1 MVGIQWSREHG
12 RRGASL
18 VEQIVFAEEM
28 ARARA
33 PGILD
38 PVSVN
43 IVGPTLIR
51 FGTPAQR
58 ARWLLA
64 IPPADEVWCLRFS
77 ESQAACDAAIATCS
91 RRGSLVPNRASEVIL
106 PGSGRTRGDPGL
118 VRRHLAQ
125 GAEVEV
131 PEGFCATV

>member
-1 MVGIQWSREHG
+1 MP
-12 RRGASL
+12 
-18 VEQIVFAEEM
+18 
-28 ARARA
+28 RARA

-77 ESQAACDAAIATCS
+77 ESQAACDAAIAT
-91 RRGSLVPNRASEVIL
+91 V
-106 PGSGRTRGDPGL
+106 
-118 VRRHLAQ
+118 
-125 GAEVEV
+125 
-131 PEGFCATV
+131 